1 MSIYVPAESKGTLWE
16 EVGAGRNIHL
26 GQFREVA
33 ELCWEGTPKQTI
45 VTVPATFDRKL
56 KNINYP
62 LQFYTDNWASDYS
75 WFSWNYDLIASFA
88 HITQNFRHELWA
100 RNCHPLSNMTH
111 VEYQLQVD
119 AVSRESYFHF
129 FPNDVH
135 DNRRQNPMKE
145 SKIYQLL

>member
-45 VTVPATFDRKL
+45 VTVPATFNRKL
-56 KNINYP
+56 KNTNYP
-62 LQFYTDNWASDYS
+62 LQFYTDNWAADYS

-88 HITQNFRHELWA
+88 HITQYFRHQLWSRIA
-100 RNCHPLSNMTH
+100 IHCQTWRMCRIATSDRCSVQGKLLS
-111 VEYQLQVD
+111 
-119 AVSRESYFHF
+119 F
-129 FPNDVH
+129 F
-135 DNRRQNPMKE
+135 
-145 SKIYQLL
+145 SKWCAQQYKAKSNKRK